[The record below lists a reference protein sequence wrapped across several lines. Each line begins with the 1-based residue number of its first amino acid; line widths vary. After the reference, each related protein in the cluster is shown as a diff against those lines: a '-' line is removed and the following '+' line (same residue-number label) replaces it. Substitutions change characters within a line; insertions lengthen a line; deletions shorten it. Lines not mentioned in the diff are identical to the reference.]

1 MKEHDAEVLAA
12 IRAIQDRTGATLSQL
27 AALCGISPCTMRGI
41 LVAGMM
47 PGRTA
52 PREALA
58 RFVTTN
64 REARCRTDLRIA
76 R

>member
-1 MKEHDAEVLAA
+1 MTKQDAEVLAA

-47 PGRTA
+47 PGRAA

-58 RFVTTN
+58 RFVEAN